1 MPEYSPKYWISPHG
15 RPLPQP
21 GAHTLIM
28 GIVNVTP
35 DSFSDGGHFLA
46 ADAALAQVERMIT
59 AGVDVVDIGGEST
72 RPGAAPVSA
81 QEEARRVIPVITAIR
96 REFTQLPLSI
106 DTYKAEI
113 ARAGVQAGA
122 DIINDIWGAR
132 YGLDPQ
138 QQAAWNKAVSQD
150 ASTTDLTVSPM
161 AATAAELG
169 APLILM
175 HNRPLPQYR
184 DFWPEVCL
192 DLQVS
197 LQMSLQAGL
206 QKHQLWLD
214 PGFGF
219 GKTPPHNLEVLKR
232 LSKVVQLGYPVLLG
246 TSRKST
252 IGIVLDKSVQER
264 ELGSAVTHAW
274 GIAQGCAMIRV
285 HDVAW
290 ARETA
295 LMADAIRAGHQF
307 DLQPTAK

>member
-1 MPEYSPKYWISPHG
+1 
-15 RPLPQP
+15 
-21 GAHTLIM
+21 
-28 GIVNVTP
+28 
-35 DSFSDGGHFLA
+35 
-46 ADAALAQVERMIT
+46 MIT
-59 AGVDVVDIGGEST
+59 AGVDVVDVGGEST

-81 QEEARRVIPVITAIR
+81 QEEARRVIPVISAIR
-96 REFTQLPLSI
+96 NEFTQLPLSV

-113 ARAGVQAGA
+113 ARAGVDAGA
-122 DIINDIWGAR
+122 DIINDIWGGR

-138 QQAAWNKAVSQD
+138 QQAAWTEAISQGT
-150 ASTTDLTVSPM
+150 ASTDALPDSPM
-161 AATAAELG
+161 AAAAAELG

-192 DLQVS
+192 DLRVNIE
-197 LQMSLQAGL
+197 MALQAGMA
-206 QKHQLWLD
+206 KHQLWLD

-219 GKTPPHNLEVLKR
+219 GKTPPHNLEVLKH
-232 LSKVVQLGYPVLLG
+232 LSKVVELGYPVLLG

-252 IGIVLDKSVQER
+252 IGIVLDRAVQER

-295 LMADAIRAGHQF
+295 MMADAIRAGHHF
-307 DLQPTAK
+307 DLQPSAK